1 MRFLKLH
8 LRWVITLR
16 GGILKKQELEGSYNY
31 LFRYLISSLDE
42 LKELRMNAPEKRD
55 DEFLLG
61 ETYAF
66 LECLEIILLSTDTER
81 AVMLGF
87 EKKYGII

>member
-1 MRFLKLH
+1 M
-8 LRWVITLR
+8 
-16 GGILKKQELEGSYNY
+16 KKQELEGSYNY
-31 LFRYLISSLDE
+31 LLRYLISSLDE
-42 LKELRMNAPEKRD
+42 LKELRMTPEKRD

-81 AVMLGF
+81 AVMLGL

>member
-1 MRFLKLH
+1 M
-8 LRWVITLR
+8 
-16 GGILKKQELEGSYNY
+16 KKQELEGSYNY
-31 LFRYLISSLDE
+31 LLRYLISSLDE
-42 LKELRMNAPEKRD
+42 LKELRMNAPGKRD

-81 AVMLGF
+81 AVMLGL

>member
-1 MRFLKLH
+1 M
-8 LRWVITLR
+8 
-16 GGILKKQELEGSYNY
+16 KKQELEVSYNY

-81 AVMLGF
+81 AVMLGL